1 MDYGQF
7 ENTESG
13 PLTQTDSPFDVALQG
28 PGYFSVQ
35 TPQGVKYTRDGSF
48 QINADGVLVTGSGD
62 PVSAGGGS
70 LTIPKDAREVKI
82 DRLGRVST
90 EQGAIGQ
97 IDITEFDDPQ
107 TLKQEG
113 NGLYSATSAGKPAEN
128 TVAMQGMIE
137 GSNVKPVVEMT
148 RMIEVLRNYQAT
160 QQMLDAENNRLRAMV
175 QKLTRSS

>member
-1 MDYGQF
+1 MKRPRTLAARNQVVLAIVD
-7 ENTESG
+7 TK
-13 PLTQTDSPFDVALQG
+13 LAALQA
-28 PGYFSVQ
+28 
-35 TPQGVKYTRDGSF
+35 KYKDT
-48 QINADGVLVTGSGD
+48 
-62 PVSAGGGS
+62 
-70 LTIPKDAREVKI
+70 TIKVKI
-82 DRLGRVST
+82 APSIAEAAMQRELNRASKDTVLRIGAVDIKQSAL
-90 EQGAIGQ
+90 QGAIGQ